1 MAPKND
7 GAAKKVMNKG
17 AWTSEEDRK
26 LSEYIEIHGAK
37 RWKTVAAKSGYIS
50 YMFLPNISTEGE
62 KWKKKNSTQYTKYR
76 RRKAKP
82 STLTTF
88 CEVGACILGMAF
100 LFNQRP
106 NGFSCFHRIK
116 SMREELQIEM
126 VELLEA
132 QHQEGQYI

>member
-1 MAPKND
+1 MVQRGGKQLQPNQ
-7 GAAKKVMNKG
+7 VTYLICFYPISVQKG
-17 AWTSEEDRK
+17 
-26 LSEYIEIHGAK
+26 
-37 RWKTVAAKSGYIS
+37 KSG
-50 YMFLPNISTEGE
+50 
-62 KWKKKNSTQYTKYR
+62 KKKNSTQYTKYR

-88 CEVGACILGMAF
+88 CEVGACILGIAF

>member
-62 KWKKKNSTQYTKYR
+62 KWKKKIVLN
-76 RRKAKP
+76 
-82 STLTTF
+82 
-88 CEVGACILGMAF
+88 IL
-100 LFNQRP
+100 NT
-106 NGFSCFHRIK
+106 
-116 SMREELQIEM
+116 EEERLNP
-126 VELLEA
+126 V
-132 QHQEGQYI
+132 H